1 MMSGVA
7 YAWSLMGVLTIIRSY
22 LPPEFTNFM
31 KHWIK
36 KLVKKFW
43 SPDPYCRFHFHE
55 LDSRRRTN
63 HLYRQV
69 EMHLRAKHLIKD
81 ADDLYLSLQDESA
94 KKISYTLAG
103 TSSLAGS
110 LLPITNSLSTKRF
123 SIVVGVGWKQGM
135 RRCRSATRG

>member
-1 MMSGVA
+1 MVSGVA
-7 YAWSLMGVLTIIRSY
+7 YAWSLMGMLTIIRGY
-22 LPPEFTNFM
+22 LPPEFINYV

-36 KLVKKFW
+36 KIVRKLC

-81 ADDLYLSLQDESA
+81 ADDLYLSQEEAA

-103 TSSLAGS
+103 DET
-110 LLPITNSLSTKRF
+110 
-123 SIVVGVGWKQGM
+123 V
-135 RRCRSATRG
+135 